1 MGKLLI
7 RTGPFLAC
15 TPSLAAAIGTT
26 ACIAV
31 HGPSIATITRGTWT
45 RALACG
51 ACVTNQYITGTE
63 TLFVTGKDLSIFL
76 ISQTVFPFRDT
87 PGQNNKGTAF

>member
-31 HGPSIATITRGTWT
+31 HGPSIATITRGT
-45 RALACG
+45 
-51 ACVTNQYITGTE
+51 
-63 TLFVTGKDLSIFL
+63 
-76 ISQTVFPFRDT
+76 
-87 PGQNNKGTAF
+87 